1 MPGQVLYYRMRRRN
15 SRKTLKI
22 SSGSRKEAAASPVQQ
37 ELLELERR
45 RMDYFMFILP
55 LKLALIVYIGYVL
68 FH

>member
-22 SSGSRKEAAASPVQQ
+22 SSGSRKEAAASPVQ
-37 ELLELERR
+37 LELERR